1 MPLKIHRTTVSHH
14 RSIQIDTSMLSSEL
28 VHNETINNT
37 ESTTMLS
44 FLPLAIVSC
53 VSIGVPLNLLIAVV
67 IIVQKR
73 LHKPR
78 HIFWLGVIFSNLFA
92 QLVSFNELLVFYLL
106 PDNKPVCWAFAFLV
120 GIPYANLLLNL
131 LLGSIDR
138 FVAITYPLW
147 HKNKVTIRCIV
158 AGQLIGVTLLTLI
171 FKTSYFFNGIL
182 KNISCQQHQPQGKT
196 IVITLTILVIL
207 CLSTQIAIFLKTKT
221 YFVQQRE
228 GRCQTPRSSRTTELS
243 LTSRRLNRLNV
254 HEEDSMNSP
263 EYFVHIGRETIS
275 KLEVEATWTLAQGVA
290 SLGFISSPILIVSL
304 GAFFCNQFYDD
315 CTVVTWMIPYFRE
328 LVLAHTI
335 YNPIMYMC
343 RSHEFSSALRR
354 KFCLGNANVT

>member
-1 MPLKIHRTTVSHH
+1 ML
-14 RSIQIDTSMLSSEL
+14 SIILSSEL
-28 VHNETINNT
+28 AYNETNNA
-37 ESTTMLS
+37 ESTTMLA

-73 LHKPR
+73 LHKPN

-106 PDNKPVCWAFAFLV
+106 PDNKPACWAFAFLV
-120 GIPYANLLLNL
+120 GLPYANLLLNL
-131 LLGSIDR
+131 LLGSMDR

-158 AGQLIGVTLLTLI
+158 AAQLTGVTLITII
-171 FKTSYFFNGIL
+171 FKSDFFNGTL
-182 KNISCQQHQPQGKT
+182 KNITCRQHHPHGKT

-207 CLSTQIAIFLKTKT
+207 CLFTQIAIFLKTKT
-221 YFVQQRE
+221 YFKQQRE
-228 GRCQTPRSSRTTELS
+228 GRCQSLRSQRNDQS
-243 LTSRRLNRLNV
+243 TSIRLNRLGDNRE
-254 HEEDSMNSP
+254 HPRNSP
-263 EYFVHIGRETIS
+263 EYFVHIGNETIS

-290 SLGFISSPILIVSL
+290 SLGIISSPILIAML

-315 CTVVTWMIPYFRE
+315 CTAVTWMIPYFRE

-335 YNPIMYMC
+335 YNPIMYIY
-343 RSHEFSSALRR
+343 RSQEFSAALRR
-354 KFCLGNANVT
+354 KICLGNANVT